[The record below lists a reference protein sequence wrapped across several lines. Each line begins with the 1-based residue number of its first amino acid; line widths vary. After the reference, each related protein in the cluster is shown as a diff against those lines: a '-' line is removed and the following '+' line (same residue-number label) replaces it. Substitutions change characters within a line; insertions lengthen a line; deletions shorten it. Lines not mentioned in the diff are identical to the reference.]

1 VWLHLIHRPLASL
14 DVKGRSKLGPKFY
27 SPFLILVKIGDVTYR
42 LKLPDDAKLH
52 DVFHVGLLKP
62 FNGEPPTETPSLP
75 PVRHGHACIEPE
87 IVLRGRLVRGRRE
100 LLIQWKGLPAA
111 KATWTDRAEFQ
122 RLYPSFQLV
131 DELLAEEGRDVMVGL
146 RYQRH
151 QNRVSEKQGNEPA
164 ATPNVP

>member
-1 VWLHLIHRPLASL
+1 LIHCPLASL

-27 SPFLILVKIGDVTYR
+27 SPFLILEKIGDVTYR
-42 LKLPDDAKLH
+42 LKLPDGAKLH

-62 FNGEPPTETPSLP
+62 FKGEPPTETPSLP

-111 KATWTDRAEFQ
+111 EAAWTDKAEFQ
-122 RLYPSFQLV
+122 RLSFFSARGRAASGGGERCHGWIEVPTAPEQSV
-131 DELLAEEGRDVMVGL
+131 RETGERASGYAERAIG
-146 RYQRH
+146 
-151 QNRVSEKQGNEPA
+151 
-164 ATPNVP
+164 